1 MSFRMLRGRD
11 GREVGRLPRRRS
23 EEGTPVTST
32 ELLAITQLKVP
43 GKFPRDERLRLC
55 HIALHHLCRRYTGRP
70 VGAIAPTVSNSST
83 AFFDGIGDL
92 IRTRPTLTNVANV
105 RAILIMRAAKIAD

>member
-43 GKFPRDERLRLC
+43 RDERLRLC

-70 VGAIAPTVSNSST
+70 VGAIVPTASKFID
-83 AFFDGIGDL
+83 AFFDGIGDI

>member
-1 MSFRMLRGRD
+1 MSGCDYVTLHCTICAVDTQGA
-11 GREVGRLPRRRS
+11 RL
-23 EEGTPVTST
+23 
-32 ELLAITQLKVP
+32 
-43 GKFPRDERLRLC
+43 ERLRPPC
-55 HIALHHLCRRYTGRP
+55 P
-70 VGAIAPTVSNSST
+70 NSST